1 MLRRLYAWV
10 LALSEK
16 PSAPWAMAGVSFTES
31 SFFPIPPDI
40 MLVPMCLA
48 RPERAFYYAGLCT
61 LASVVGGLAGYAIGA
76 LLYDTVG
83 KFLIDLYGYGDKA
96 ETFRAAYAEWGHWVI
111 LIKGA
116 TPIPYKLVTITA
128 GFARYDLFWFTVL
141 SIVTRGARF
150 YLLATLLYFWGPPAR
165 EFIERRLEL
174 VAFVS
179 LVIIVVGFYAAV
191 RLF

>member
-16 PSAPWAMAGVSFTES
+16 PSAPWAMAGISFTES

-48 RPERAFYYAGLCT
+48 RPDRAFYYAGLCT
-61 LASVVGGLAGYAIGA
+61 LASVLGGLAGYAIGA

-96 ETFRAAYAEWGHWVI
+96 EVFHAAYAEWGHWVI

-141 SIVTRGARF
+141 SIITRGARF
-150 YLLATLLYFWGPPAR
+150 YLVATLLYFWGPPAR
-165 EFIERRLEL
+165 AFIERRLEL

>member
-1 MLRRLYAWV
+1 MLRSLYAWV

-61 LASVVGGLAGYAIGA
+61 LASVLGGLAGYAIGA

-96 ETFRAAYAEWGHWVI
+96 EVFRAAYAEWGHWVI

-141 SIVTRGARF
+141 SVVTRGARF
-150 YLLATLLYFWGPPAR
+150 YLVATLLYFWGAPAR
-165 EFIERRLEL
+165 EFIKRRLEW
-174 VAFVS
+174 VAFGS